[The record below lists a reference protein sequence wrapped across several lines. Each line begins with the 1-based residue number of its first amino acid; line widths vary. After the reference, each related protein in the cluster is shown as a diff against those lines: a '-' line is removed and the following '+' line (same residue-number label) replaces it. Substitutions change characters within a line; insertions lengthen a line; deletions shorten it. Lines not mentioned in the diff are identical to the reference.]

1 MDTLPAQVVEILLV
15 QSQQNISEVVDKGS
29 ARIAPDAFYY
39 LNKFNG
45 FSIYSR
51 RYPANL
57 FVILKDVGT
66 CMKMASP
73 WRLMRGT
80 RGSTS
85 RDTVTRCVRKLH
97 VDCAPKETKHANK
110 CNAMV
115 KAVFGFNE
123 GLEDPCSSF
132 YITANA
138 EPNPDPDPDFASILK
153 VGLLHVFFVILKI
166 LFVKNKNKFLI
177 LSLSL
182 VSDLCNIFL
191 YH

>member
-1 MDTLPAQVVEILLV
+1 LDTLPAQVVEILLV

-45 FSIYSR
+45 FSIHSR
-51 RYPANL
+51 RYLANF

-97 VDCAPKETKHANK
+97 VDCAPKETKHVNK

-115 KAVFGFNE
+115 EAVFSISIGFNE
-123 GLEDPCSSF
+123 GLEDPSSSF

-138 EPNPDPDPDFASILK
+138 EPNPDPDPDFAIILK
-153 VGLLHVFFVILKI
+153 VGLLHVFCCNF
-166 LFVKNKNKFLI
+166 KNFICKK
-177 LSLSL
+177 
-182 VSDLCNIFL
+182 
-191 YH
+191 